1 MNVQYIT
8 KVGEELQNKISDEEF
23 KTVVKSVLDDP
34 NGWKSHNIHFVE
46 YLPYQSVSLSQVAN
60 TSLSQHVPLSQVA
73 SDLPPVQIANLSLLE
88 VAALPKHILKI
99 YLRDSEAT
107 NKICN
112 MRGLSCTRF
121 DKNGHP
127 IDIVINYKNW
137 IGGSKSKLPLDQYHK
152 YVINHEVGHW
162 LGLDHS
168 ECPLDE
174 CKKRGISPENCPA
187 SIMQQMSKGSEHI
200 RPCKESCTPLPPDWE
215 IDNLNHEEI
224 KLMIEPT
231 FEKNNNKTT
240 GNCNFAI
247 VQLVIY
253 ILILIIVIIL
263 LVYVIITH
271 KKNNTTNTTKYNLK
285 NKIIY

>member
-8 KVGEELQNKISDEEF
+8 KVGEELQNKISNEEF

-46 YLPYQSVSLSQVAN
+46 YLPYQSVSL
-60 TSLSQHVPLSQVA
+60 
-73 SDLPPVQIANLSLLE
+73 LE

-99 YLRDSEAT
+99 YLRDSKAT

-112 MRGLSCTRF
+112 MSGLSCTRF
-121 DKNGHP
+121 NNDGHP
-127 IDIVINYKNW
+127 IDIIINYGNW
-137 IGGSKSKLPLDQYHK
+137 MGGSKSELPLDQYHK

-162 LGLDHS
+162 LGLDHLK
-168 ECPLDE
+168 CPLDE

-187 SIMQQMSKGSEHI
+187 SIMQQMSKGPDHI
-200 RPCKESCTPLPPDWE
+200 GPCKESCTPLPPDWN

-224 KLMIEPT
+224 KLMTLDPT
-231 FEKNNNKTT
+231 FEKNNNKTH
-240 GNCNFAI
+240 GNFGI

-263 LVYVIITH
+263 LVYVIINH
-271 KKNNTTNTTKYNLK
+271 KKNNTTKYST
-285 NKIIY
+285 IY

>member
-34 NGWKSHNIHFVE
+34 NGWKTHNIHFVE
-46 YLPYQSVSLSQVAN
+46 YLPYQSASLSQVAN

-73 SDLPPVQIANLSLLE
+73 SNLPPLQIANLSLLE

-121 DKNGHP
+121 DNNGHP

-137 IGGSKSKLPLDQYHK
+137 MGGSKSKLPLDQYHK

-168 ECPLDE
+168 KCPLDE
-174 CKKRGISPENCPA
+174 CKKRGISSENCPA
-187 SIMQQMSKGSEHI
+187 SIMQQMSKGPEHI
-200 RPCKESCTPLPPDWE
+200 GPCKESCTPLPPDWA

-224 KLMIEPT
+224 KLMTLEPT
-231 FEKNNNKTT
+231 FEKNNNKT
-240 GNCNFAI
+240 NDNFAI

-263 LVYVIITH
+263 LVYVIINH
-271 KKNNTTNTTKYNLK
+271 KKNNTTKYST
-285 NKIIY
+285 IY